1 MSQQQFTAEEL
12 QQIKELQT
20 IYNEIG
26 IELVQ
31 LKLALKNAK
40 EYVNK
45 LHEQEDELTKQIVEA
60 NQSEKLLAE
69 QLNEKYGAGSLDV
82 ETGLFTPTAS

>member
-12 QQIKELQT
+12 EQIKQLQT
-20 IYNEIG
+20 KYNEIG

-31 LKLALKNAK
+31 LKLAKKNAK
-40 EYVNK
+40 EYLDK
-45 LHEQEDELTKQIVEA
+45 LHEQEEELTKQIVEA

-69 QLNEKYGAGSLDV
+69 KLNGKYGAGSLDG
-82 ETGLFTPTAS
+82 EPGLFTPTA

>member
-12 QQIKELQT
+12 EQIKELQT
-20 IYNEIG
+20 TYNEIG

-31 LKLALKNAK
+31 IKLAQKNAK
-40 EYVNK
+40 EYIEK
-45 LHEQEDELTKQIVEA
+45 LNEQEEELTKKIVEA

-69 QLNEKYGAGSLDV
+69 KLNGKYGAGSLDV
-82 ETGLFTPTAS
+82 ETGLFTPTTA

>member
-12 QQIKELQT
+12 QQIKDLQAT
-20 IYNEIG
+20 YNEIG

-31 LKLALKNAK
+31 IKLAQKNAK
-40 EYVNK
+40 EYIQK
-45 LHEQEDELTKQIVEA
+45 LTEQEEELTNKIVEA

-69 QLNEKYGAGSLDV
+69 KLNGKYGAGSLDV
-82 ETGLFTPTAS
+82 ETGLFTPTTA